1 MSKGGGGGGV
11 QESVVT
17 QTNLPEYAEPFF
29 RELLGRTVYE
39 STRPYEAFPGQRI
52 AEFDPFEQYGMQG
65 MAEMASAGTPQQI
78 TDASNIAANVG
89 FQDVGMGM
97 DIARGFNPQMQY
109 SGYQAGDID
118 GGYQSDFLGQGYY
131 AGQRGVG
138 YQGMDFDPGYQAR
151 ERRSGFD
158 VGPLES
164 GYQAGQFDPGYQ
176 ARELG
181 QGYRAQDIASQYT
194 GEMDLGSGFQAGT
207 IADAAT
213 LEEYMN
219 PYQQLVTDIE
229 KREAQRQSDIQAAN
243 ISQQAASSGGLGG
256 YREAIMQSERE
267 RNLGEQLADIQ
278 SRGGQAAFDQAQ
290 QAFEADRAARLQ
302 EAQYGLSAAGQLDQA
317 QQQREQL
324 RQSAFQQT
332 EAGRRSQQE
341 LDTQAFQAG
350 EQAKQR
356 AAEMGMTAQ
365 QQADAARQAQE
376 QFRQSAFAQTAD
388 VAAQREQFQQQAF
401 QAGEQ
406 ARQRAAELGL
416 NAQQMTDA
424 SRQAQERF
432 AQDAFAQNEQLRLA
446 QQQENRAVFQA
457 QEAARQEAAR
467 LGLNAQEIQ
476 ERVNQAENEARMRA
490 RAENAQLAET
500 QARLG
505 FAGLEADRATR
516 GQQLDAS
523 RLLGQLGTDE
533 QRMAF
538 ERLRNLQAAGEIR
551 RGAQQRGLDMG
562 YQDFL
567 RQQAFPREQLAFF
580 SQMLQGLPVTPG
592 TSTATFG
599 GPSNAESLLG
609 AGIGGVGLYNAMRG

>member
-1 MSKGGGGGGV
+1 MVFLGRMWSTKGALTMSKGGGGGGV

-29 RELLGRTVYE
+29 QELLGRTVYE

-65 MAEMASAGTPQQI
+65 MAEMAAAGSPQQI

-97 DIARGFNPQMQY
+97 DIAGGFRPQMQY
-109 SGYQAGDID
+109 SGYQAGDI
-118 GGYQSDFLGQGYY
+118 G
-131 AGQRGVG
+131 
-138 YQGMDFDPGYQAR
+138 
-151 ERRSGFD
+151 
-158 VGPLES
+158 S
-164 GYQAGQFDPGYQ
+164 GYQAGS
-176 ARELG
+176 LG
-181 QGYRAQDIASQYT
+181 QGYRAGQRDVGYQAGTFDPGYEARERQSGFDMGPLEARYQADQ
-194 GEMDLGSGFQAGT
+194 MDLGPGFQAGT
-207 IADAAT
+207 IADTAT
-213 LEEYMN
+213 IEDYMN

-229 KREAQRQSDIQAAN
+229 KREVQRQSDIQGAN

-267 RNLGEQLADIQ
+267 RNLGQQLADIQ
-278 SRGGQAAFDQAQ
+278 TRGGQAAFDQAQ

-302 EAQYGLSAAGQLDQA
+302 EAQYGLTAAGQ
-317 QQQREQL
+317 
-324 RQSAFQQT
+324 T
-332 EAGRRSQQE
+332 
-341 LDTQAFQAG
+341 
-350 EQAKQR
+350 
-356 AAEMGMTAQ
+356 
-365 QQADAARQAQE
+365 DAARQAEE
-376 QFRQSAFAQTAD
+376 QFRQAAFGQTAD

-401 QAGEQ
+401 QAAEQ
-406 ARQRAAELGL
+406 ARQRAAEMGMT
-416 NAQQMTDA
+416 AQQQEDA
-424 SRQAQERF
+424 ARQAQENF
-432 AQDAFAQNEQLRLA
+432 QQTAFGQNEELRLA

-500 QARLG
+500 RARLG
-505 FAGLEADRATR
+505 FAGMEADRATR

-551 RGAQQRGLDMG
+551 RGSQQRGLDLG

-599 GPSNAESLLG
+599 GPSDTQQLLG

>member
-29 RELLGRTVYE
+29 QELLGRTVYE

-65 MAEMASAGTPQQI
+65 MAEMAAAGSPQQI

-97 DIARGFNPQMQY
+97 DIAGGFRPQMQY
-109 SGYQAGDID
+109 SGYQAGDI
-118 GGYQSDFLGQGYY
+118 G
-131 AGQRGVG
+131 
-138 YQGMDFDPGYQAR
+138 
-151 ERRSGFD
+151 
-158 VGPLES
+158 S
-164 GYQAGQFDPGYQ
+164 GYQAGS
-176 ARELG
+176 LG
-181 QGYRAQDIASQYT
+181 QGYRAGQRDVGYQAGTFDPGYEARERQSGFDMGPLEARYQADQ
-194 GEMDLGSGFQAGT
+194 MDLGPGFQAGT
-207 IADAAT
+207 IADTAT
-213 LEEYMN
+213 IEDYMN

-229 KREAQRQSDIQAAN
+229 KREVQRQSDIQGAN

-267 RNLGEQLADIQ
+267 RNLGQQLADIQ
-278 SRGGQAAFDQAQ
+278 TRGGQAAFDQAQ

-302 EAQYGLSAAGQLDQA
+302 EAQYGLTAAGQ
-317 QQQREQL
+317 
-324 RQSAFQQT
+324 T
-332 EAGRRSQQE
+332 
-341 LDTQAFQAG
+341 
-350 EQAKQR
+350 
-356 AAEMGMTAQ
+356 
-365 QQADAARQAQE
+365 DAARQAEE
-376 QFRQSAFAQTAD
+376 QFRQAAFGQTAD

-401 QAGEQ
+401 QAAEQ
-406 ARQRAAELGL
+406 ARQRAAEMGMT
-416 NAQQMTDA
+416 AQQQEDA
-424 SRQAQERF
+424 ARQAQENF
-432 AQDAFAQNEQLRLA
+432 QQTAFGQNEELRLA

-500 QARLG
+500 RARLG
-505 FAGLEADRATR
+505 FAGMEADRATR

-551 RGAQQRGLDMG
+551 RGSQQRGLDLG

-599 GPSNAESLLG
+599 GPSDTQQLLG

>member
-29 RELLGRTVYE
+29 QELLGRTVYE

-65 MAEMASAGTPQQI
+65 MAEMAAAGSPQQI

-97 DIARGFNPQMQY
+97 DIAGGFRPQMQY
-109 SGYQAGDID
+109 SGYRAGDID
-118 GGYQSDFLGQGYY
+118 AGYDAGFLGQGYD

-138 YQGMDFDPGYQAR
+138 YQAGTFDPGYQAR
-151 ERRSGFD
+151 ERQSGFD
-158 VGPLES
+158 MGPLES
-164 GYQAGQFDPGYQ
+164 GYQAGTFDPGYQ
-176 ARELG
+176 AR
-181 QGYRAQDIASQYT
+181 DIQSQYT
-194 GEMDLGSGFQAGT
+194 GEMDLGPGFQAGT
-207 IADAAT
+207 IADPAT
-213 LEEYMN
+213 IEEYMN

-229 KREAQRQSDIQAAN
+229 KREAQRQSDIQGAN

-267 RNLGEQLADIQ
+267 RNLGQQLADIQ
-278 SRGGQAAFDQAQ
+278 TRGGQAAFDQAQ

-302 EAQYGLSAAGQLDQA
+302 EAQYGLTAAGQLDQA
-317 QQQREQL
+317 QQQREAL
-324 RQSAFQQT
+324 SQSAY
-332 EAGRRSQQE
+332 
-341 LDTQAFQAG
+341 QAG
-350 EQAKQR
+350 EQARQR

-376 QFRQSAFAQTAD
+376 QFRQSAFGQTAD

-401 QAGEQ
+401 QAAEQ
-406 ARQRAAELGL
+406 ARQRAAEMGMT
-416 NAQQMTDA
+416 AQQQEDA
-424 SRQAQERF
+424 ARQAQERF
-432 AQDAFAQNEQLRLA
+432 QQDQFSQNEQMRLA

-457 QEAARQEAAR
+457 QESARQEAAR
-467 LGLNAQEIQ
+467 LGLSAQEIQ

-500 QARLG
+500 RARLG
-505 FAGLEADRATR
+505 FAGMEADRATR

-551 RGAQQRGLDMG
+551 RGSQQRGLDLG

-599 GPSNAESLLG
+599 GPSDAQQLLG

>member
-29 RELLGRTVYE
+29 QELLGRTVYE

-65 MAEMASAGTPQQI
+65 MAEMAAAGSPQQI

-97 DIARGFNPQMQY
+97 DIAGGFRPPMQY
-109 SGYQAGDID
+109 SGYQAGDI
-118 GGYQSDFLGQGYY
+118 G
-131 AGQRGVG
+131 
-138 YQGMDFDPGYQAR
+138 
-151 ERRSGFD
+151 
-158 VGPLES
+158 S
-164 GYQAGQFDPGYQ
+164 GYQAGS
-176 ARELG
+176 LG
-181 QGYRAQDIASQYT
+181 QGYRAGQRDVGYQAGTFDPGYEARERQSGFDMGPLEARYQADQ
-194 GEMDLGSGFQAGT
+194 MDLGPGFQAGT
-207 IADAAT
+207 IADTAT
-213 LEEYMN
+213 IEDYMN

-229 KREAQRQSDIQAAN
+229 KREAQRQSDIQGAN

-267 RNLGEQLADIQ
+267 RNLGQQLADIQ
-278 SRGGQAAFDQAQ
+278 TRGGQAAFDQAQ

-302 EAQYGLSAAGQLDQA
+302 EAQYGLTAAGQ
-317 QQQREQL
+317 
-324 RQSAFQQT
+324 T
-332 EAGRRSQQE
+332 
-341 LDTQAFQAG
+341 
-350 EQAKQR
+350 
-356 AAEMGMTAQ
+356 
-365 QQADAARQAQE
+365 DAARQAEE
-376 QFRQSAFAQTAD
+376 QFRQAAFGQTAD

-401 QAGEQ
+401 QAAEQ
-406 ARQRAAELGL
+406 ARQRAAEMGMT
-416 NAQQMTDA
+416 AQQQEDA
-424 SRQAQERF
+424 ARQAQENF
-432 AQDAFAQNEQLRLA
+432 QQTAFGQNEELRLA

-500 QARLG
+500 RARLG
-505 FAGLEADRATR
+505 FAGMEADRATR

-551 RGAQQRGLDMG
+551 RGSQQRGLDMG

-599 GPSNAESLLG
+599 GPSDTQQLLG

>member
-52 AEFDPFEQYGMQG
+52 AEFDPLEQYGMQG
-65 MAEMASAGTPQQI
+65 MAEMAAAGTPQQI

-89 FQDVGMGM
+89 FQSVGSGM
-97 DIARGFNPQMQY
+97 DIARGFRPQMQY
-109 SGYQAGDID
+109 SGYRAGDID
-118 GGYQSDFLGQGYY
+118 SGYDAGFLGQGYQ
-131 AGQRGVG
+131 AGQRDAG
-138 YQGMDFDPGYQAR
+138 YQAGIFDPMYQAR
-151 ERRSGFD
+151 ERMSGFD
-158 VGPLES
+158 VGPLETA
-164 GYQAGQFDPGYQ
+164 YQAGSFDPMYQ
-176 ARELG
+176 ARGIE
-181 QGYRAQDIASQYT
+181 SQYT
-194 GEMDLGSGFQAGT
+194 GQDAGT
-207 IADAAT
+207 IADPAI
-213 LEEYMN
+213 LESYMS

-229 KREAQRQSDIQAAN
+229 KREAQRQSDIQAAD
-243 ISQQAASSGGLGG
+243 ISQTAAQAGGLGG
-256 YREAIMQSERE
+256 YREAIMQAERE
-267 RNLGEQLADIQ
+267 RNLGQQLADIQ
-278 SRGGQAAFDQAQ
+278 TRGSQAAFEQAQ
-290 QAFEADRAARLQ
+290 RAFEADRAARLQ
-302 EAQYGLSAAGQLDQA
+302 AA
-317 QQQREQL
+317 QQAEQF
-324 RQSAFQQT
+324 RQAAFQT
-332 EAGRRSQQE
+332 S
-341 LDTQAFQAG
+341 
-350 EQAKQR
+350 EQARQR

-365 QQADAARQAQE
+365 QQEDAARQAEE
-376 QFRQSAFAQTAD
+376 QFRQAAFGQTAD

-416 NAQQMTDA
+416 NAQQMEDA
-424 SRQAQERF
+424 ARQAQERF
-432 AQDAFAQNEQLRLA
+432 AQDVFAQNEQLRLA
-446 QQQENRAVFQA
+446 QQQEDRAVFQA

-467 LGLNAQEIQ
+467 LGLNAQEMQ
-476 ERVNQAENEARMRA
+476 ERINQAENEARMRA

-505 FAGLEADRATR
+505 LAGLEADRATR

-551 RGAQQRGLDMG
+551 RTAQQRGLDLG

-592 TSTATFG
+592 TTTATFG
-599 GPSNAESLLG
+599 GPSDAQQLLG
-609 AGIGGVGLYNAMRG
+609 AGISGVGLYNALRGG

>member
-1 MSKGGGGGGV
+1 MGKGSGGGV

-29 RELLGRTVYE
+29 QELLGRTVYE

-65 MAEMASAGTPQQI
+65 MAEMAQAGTPQQI

-97 DIARGFNPQMQY
+97 DIARGFRPPMQY
-109 SGYQAGDID
+109 SGYRAGDID
-118 GGYQSDFLGQGYY
+118 AGYDAGFLGQGYD
-131 AGQRGVG
+131 AGQRDVG
-138 YQGMDFDPGYQAR
+138 YQAGTFDPGYQAR
-151 ERRSGFD
+151 ERQSGFD
-158 VGPLES
+158 MGPLES
-164 GYQAGQFDPGYQ
+164 GYQAGGFDPGYQ
-176 ARELG
+176 AR
-181 QGYRAQDIASQYT
+181 DIQSQYT
-194 GEMDLGSGFQAGT
+194 GAMDLGSGFQAGT
-207 IADAAT
+207 IADPAT
-213 LEEYMN
+213 IEEYMN

-229 KREAQRQSDIQAAN
+229 KREAQRQSDIQGAN

-267 RNLGEQLADIQ
+267 RNLGQQLADIQ
-278 SRGGQAAFDQAQ
+278 TRGGQAAFDQAQ

-302 EAQYGLSAAGQLDQA
+302 EAQYGLTAAGQLDQA
-317 QQQREQL
+317 QQQREAFS
-324 RQSAFQQT
+324 QSAY
-332 EAGRRSQQE
+332 
-341 LDTQAFQAG
+341 QAG

-376 QFRQSAFAQTAD
+376 QFRQSAFGQTAD

-401 QAGEQ
+401 QAAEQ
-406 ARQRAAELGL
+406 ARQRAAEMGMT
-416 NAQQMTDA
+416 AQQQEDA
-424 SRQAQERF
+424 ARQAQERF
-432 AQDAFAQNEQLRLA
+432 QQDQFSQNEQMRLA

-457 QEAARQEAAR
+457 QEGARQEAAR

-500 QARLG
+500 RARLG
-505 FAGLEADRATR
+505 FAGMDADRATR

-551 RGAQQRGLDMG
+551 RGSQQRGLDLG

-599 GPSNAESLLG
+599 GPSDTQQLLG

>member
-29 RELLGRTVYE
+29 KELLGRTVYE
-39 STRPYEAFPGQRI
+39 STRPYESFPGQRI

-65 MAEMASAGTPQQI
+65 MAEMAQAGTPQQI

-97 DIARGFNPQMQY
+97 DIARGFRPPMQY
-109 SGYQAGDID
+109 SGYQAGDI
-118 GGYQSDFLGQGYY
+118 GAGYDAGFLGQGYN
-131 AGQRGVG
+131 AGQRDVG
-138 YQGMDFDPGYQAR
+138 YQAGTFDPGYQAR
-151 ERRSGFD
+151 ERQSGFD
-158 VGPLES
+158 MGPLES
-164 GYQAGQFDPGYQ
+164 GYQAGTFDPGYQ
-176 ARELG
+176 AR
-181 QGYRAQDIASQYT
+181 DIQSQYT

-207 IADAAT
+207 IADPAT
-213 LEEYMN
+213 LESYMN

-229 KREAQRQSDIQAAN
+229 KREAQRQSDVQAAD
-243 ISQQAASSGGLGG
+243 ISQTAAQAGGLGG

-267 RNLGEQLADIQ
+267 RNLGQQLADIQ
-278 SRGGQAAFDQAQ
+278 TRGGQAAFDQAQ

-302 EAQYGLSAAGQLDQA
+302 EAQYGLTAAGQLDQA
-317 QQQREQL
+317 QQQREAFS
-324 RQSAFQQT
+324 QSAY
-332 EAGRRSQQE
+332 
-341 LDTQAFQAG
+341 QAG

-376 QFRQSAFAQTAD
+376 QFRQSAFGQTAD

-401 QAGEQ
+401 QASEQ
-406 ARQRAAELGL
+406 ARQRAAEMGMT
-416 NAQQMTDA
+416 AQQQEDA
-424 SRQAQERF
+424 ARQAQERF
-432 AQDAFAQNEQLRLA
+432 QQDQFSQNEQMRLA

-457 QEAARQEAAR
+457 QEGARQEAAR

-500 QARLG
+500 RARLG
-505 FAGLEADRATR
+505 FAGMEADRATR

-551 RGAQQRGLDMG
+551 RGSQQRGLDLG

-580 SQMLQGLPVTPG
+580 SQMLQGLPVAAG
-592 TSTATFG
+592 TTQATFG
-599 GPSNAESLLG
+599 GPSDTQQLLG

>member
-1 MSKGGGGGGV
+1 MGKGSSGGGV

-29 RELLGRTVYE
+29 QELLGRTVYE

-65 MAEMASAGTPQQI
+65 MAEMAQAGTPQQI

-97 DIARGFNPQMQY
+97 DIARGFRPPMQY
-109 SGYQAGDID
+109 SGYQAGDI
-118 GGYQSDFLGQGYY
+118 GAGYDAGFLGQGYD

-138 YQGMDFDPGYQAR
+138 YQAGTFDPGYQAR
-151 ERRSGFD
+151 ERQSGFD
-158 VGPLES
+158 MGPLES
-164 GYQAGQFDPGYQ
+164 GYQAGGFDPGYQ
-176 ARELG
+176 AR
-181 QGYRAQDIASQYT
+181 DIQSQYT
-194 GEMDLGSGFQAGT
+194 GEMDLGPGFQAGT
-207 IADAAT
+207 IADPAT
-213 LEEYMN
+213 IEEYMN

-229 KREAQRQSDIQAAN
+229 KREAQRQSDIQGAN

-267 RNLGEQLADIQ
+267 RNLGQQLADIQ
-278 SRGGQAAFDQAQ
+278 TRGGQAAFDQAQ

-302 EAQYGLSAAGQLDQA
+302 EAQYGLTAAGQLDQA
-317 QQQREQL
+317 QQQREAFS
-324 RQSAFQQT
+324 QSAY
-332 EAGRRSQQE
+332 
-341 LDTQAFQAG
+341 QAG

-376 QFRQSAFAQTAD
+376 QFRQSAFGQTAD

-401 QAGEQ
+401 QAAEQ
-406 ARQRAAELGL
+406 ARQRAAEMGMT
-416 NAQQMTDA
+416 AQQQEDA
-424 SRQAQERF
+424 ARQAQERF
-432 AQDAFAQNEQLRLA
+432 QQDQFSQNEQMRLA

-457 QEAARQEAAR
+457 QESARQEAAR
-467 LGLNAQEIQ
+467 LGLSAQEIQ

-500 QARLG
+500 RARLG
-505 FAGLEADRATR
+505 FAGMDADRATR

-551 RGAQQRGLDMG
+551 RGSQQRGLDLG

-599 GPSNAESLLG
+599 GPSDTQQLLG
-609 AGIGGVGLYNAMRG
+609 AGIGGVGLYKAMRG

>member
-29 RELLGRTVYE
+29 QELLGRTVYE

-65 MAEMASAGTPQQI
+65 MAEMAAAGSPQQI

-97 DIARGFNPQMQY
+97 DIAGGFRPPMQY
-109 SGYQAGDID
+109 SGYQAGDI
-118 GGYQSDFLGQGYY
+118 G
-131 AGQRGVG
+131 
-138 YQGMDFDPGYQAR
+138 
-151 ERRSGFD
+151 
-158 VGPLES
+158 S
-164 GYQAGQFDPGYQ
+164 GYQAGS
-176 ARELG
+176 LG
-181 QGYRAQDIASQYT
+181 QGYRAGQRDVGYQAGTFDPGYEARERQSGFDMGPLEARYQADQ
-194 GEMDLGSGFQAGT
+194 MDLGPGFQAGT
-207 IADAAT
+207 IADTAT
-213 LEEYMN
+213 IEDYMN

-229 KREAQRQSDIQAAN
+229 KREAQRQSDIQGAN

-267 RNLGEQLADIQ
+267 RNLGQQLADIQ
-278 SRGGQAAFDQAQ
+278 TRGGQAAFDQAQ

-302 EAQYGLSAAGQLDQA
+302 EAQYGLTAAGQ
-317 QQQREQL
+317 
-324 RQSAFQQT
+324 T
-332 EAGRRSQQE
+332 
-341 LDTQAFQAG
+341 
-350 EQAKQR
+350 
-356 AAEMGMTAQ
+356 
-365 QQADAARQAQE
+365 DAARQAEE
-376 QFRQSAFAQTAD
+376 QFRQAAFGQTAD

-401 QAGEQ
+401 QAAEQ
-406 ARQRAAELGL
+406 ARQRAAEMGMT
-416 NAQQMTDA
+416 AQQQEDA
-424 SRQAQERF
+424 ARQAQENF
-432 AQDAFAQNEQLRLA
+432 QQTAFGQNEELRLA

-500 QARLG
+500 RARLG
-505 FAGLEADRATR
+505 FAGMDADRATR

-551 RGAQQRGLDMG
+551 RGSQQRGLDMG

-599 GPSNAESLLG
+599 GPSDTQQLLG

>member
-29 RELLGRTVYE
+29 QELLGRTVYE

-65 MAEMASAGTPQQI
+65 MAEMAAAGSPQQI

-97 DIARGFNPQMQY
+97 DIAGGFRPQMQY
-109 SGYQAGDID
+109 SGYQAGDI
-118 GGYQSDFLGQGYY
+118 G
-131 AGQRGVG
+131 
-138 YQGMDFDPGYQAR
+138 
-151 ERRSGFD
+151 
-158 VGPLES
+158 S
-164 GYQAGQFDPGYQ
+164 GYQAGS
-176 ARELG
+176 LG
-181 QGYRAQDIASQYT
+181 QGYRAGQRDVGYQAGTFDPGYEARERQSGFDMGPLEARYQADQ
-194 GEMDLGSGFQAGT
+194 MDLGPGFQAGT
-207 IADAAT
+207 IADTAT
-213 LEEYMN
+213 IEDYMN

-229 KREAQRQSDIQAAN
+229 KREVQRQSDIQGAN

-256 YREAIMQSERE
+256 CREAIMQSERE
-267 RNLGEQLADIQ
+267 RNLGQQLADIQ
-278 SRGGQAAFDQAQ
+278 TRGGQAAFDQAQ

-302 EAQYGLSAAGQLDQA
+302 EAQYGLTAAGQ
-317 QQQREQL
+317 
-324 RQSAFQQT
+324 T
-332 EAGRRSQQE
+332 
-341 LDTQAFQAG
+341 
-350 EQAKQR
+350 
-356 AAEMGMTAQ
+356 
-365 QQADAARQAQE
+365 DAARQAEE
-376 QFRQSAFAQTAD
+376 QFRQAAFGQTAD

-401 QAGEQ
+401 QAAEQ
-406 ARQRAAELGL
+406 ARQRAAEMGMT
-416 NAQQMTDA
+416 AQQQEDA
-424 SRQAQERF
+424 ARQAQENF
-432 AQDAFAQNEQLRLA
+432 QQTAFGQNEELRLA

-500 QARLG
+500 RARLG
-505 FAGLEADRATR
+505 FAGMEADRATR

-551 RGAQQRGLDMG
+551 RGSQQRGLDLG

-599 GPSNAESLLG
+599 GPSDTQQLLG

>member
-1 MSKGGGGGGV
+1 MGKGSGGGV

-29 RELLGRTVYE
+29 QELLGRTVYE

-65 MAEMASAGTPQQI
+65 MAEMAQAGTPQQI

-97 DIARGFNPQMQY
+97 DIARGFRPPMQY
-109 SGYQAGDID
+109 SGYRAGDID
-118 GGYQSDFLGQGYY
+118 AGYDAGFLGQGYD
-131 AGQRGVG
+131 AGQRDVG
-138 YQGMDFDPGYQAR
+138 YQAGTFDPGYEAR
-151 ERRSGFD
+151 ERQSGFD
-158 VGPLES
+158 MGPLES
-164 GYQAGQFDPGYQ
+164 GYQAGGFDPGYQ
-176 ARELG
+176 AR
-181 QGYRAQDIASQYT
+181 DIQSQYT
-194 GEMDLGSGFQAGT
+194 GAMDLGSGFQAGT
-207 IADAAT
+207 IADPAT
-213 LEEYMN
+213 IEEYMN

-229 KREAQRQSDIQAAN
+229 KREAQRQSDIQGAN

-267 RNLGEQLADIQ
+267 RNLGQQLADIQ
-278 SRGGQAAFDQAQ
+278 TRGGQAAFDQAQ

-302 EAQYGLSAAGQLDQA
+302 EAQYGLTAAGQLDQA
-317 QQQREQL
+317 QQQREAFS
-324 RQSAFQQT
+324 QSAY
-332 EAGRRSQQE
+332 
-341 LDTQAFQAG
+341 QAG

-376 QFRQSAFAQTAD
+376 QFRQSAFGQTAD

-401 QAGEQ
+401 QAAEQ
-406 ARQRAAELGL
+406 ARQRAAEMGMT
-416 NAQQMTDA
+416 AQQQEDA
-424 SRQAQERF
+424 ARQAQERF
-432 AQDAFAQNEQLRLA
+432 QQDQFSQNEQMRLA

-457 QEAARQEAAR
+457 QEGARQEAAR

-500 QARLG
+500 RARLG
-505 FAGLEADRATR
+505 FAGMDADRATR

-551 RGAQQRGLDMG
+551 RGSQQRGLDLG

-599 GPSNAESLLG
+599 GPSDTQQLLG